1 MAYALNATHTV
12 SAPVAYMPGLV
23 PIIFFR
29 SILHSIYGALRG
41 VELGH
46 ACVIATRPSPGLP
59 RTCIHT
65 RLKTP
70 AVGLD

>member
-23 PIIFFR
+23 PIFFR

-46 ACVIATRPSPGLP
+46 ACVIATRPSPGLL
-59 RTCIHT
+59 TCIHA
-65 RLKTP
+65 RLKAP